1 MLMSTICLF
10 ILRLD
15 ALQIG
20 SPQAVDVDVREGV
33 PVLICGL
40 VIPLLGDQGWMP
52 IEMLSEQPAPSFGR
66 MGKGR

>member
-1 MLMSTICLF
+1 MSTICLF

-20 SPQAVDVDVREGV
+20 SPQAVEVGVREGV

-40 VIPLLGDQGWMP
+40 VILFLGAQDWML

-66 MGKGR
+66 MGKDR